1 MTHHGILYRRA
12 VRLSA
17 ALLCAA
23 VSSMIG
29 FAAHT
34 QTPGGDYKH
43 LGVASCATT
52 VCHGKPMDT
61 VKSAKDKCD
70 ANVQN
75 PRLHEYG
82 FWISPYCDL
91 HSKAYAALTLDKA
104 KQITAKLGLR
114 SATSAKIC
122 LDCHADNVPK
132 LQQEGKF
139 HLDDG
144 VGCEACHGGAE
155 KWIASHKDA
164 KHTANVALGL
174 YPNEQ
179 PLKRAEL
186 CLSCHLGTV
195 DKFATHE
202 LLGAGHPRLSFELE
216 AFTTL
221 EPPHF
226 RVDSDYVA
234 RKGKIEGINL
244 WFTGQLATAE
254 RYLTLLQS
262 PLLTP
267 SGMIPELAFYDCY
280 ACHHSKD
287 KMRWSQARAGA
298 GIKPGTLRLQKQSLL
313 MLQAFTE
320 ALGSAQALAQLRS
333 GTEELLRAGKTDPAA
348 VRTAAQKLLNQM
360 RTLEPWTGHEYTAPQ
375 VAKVRKALL
384 RLAAED
390 RASDFTVAE
399 QVVMAIDSLSHS
411 LNDQDKHKAPLD
423 ALFVSVKNGSDFNPA
438 QFAEVAMRAQDQ
450 F

>member
-1 MTHHGILYRRA
+1 
-12 VRLSA
+12 
-17 ALLCAA
+17 
-23 VSSMIG
+23 
-29 FAAHT
+29 
-34 QTPGGDYKH
+34 
-43 LGVASCATT
+43 
-52 VCHGKPMDT
+52 
-61 VKSAKDKCD
+61 VKSPKDKCD
-70 ANVQN
+70 QAVQN

-104 KQITAKLGLR
+104 KQIAGKLGLP
-114 SATSAKIC
+114 SATSAQIC

-132 LQQEGKF
+132 PQQAGKF

-144 VGCEACHGGAE
+144 VGCEACHGGSE

-164 KHTANVALGL
+164 KHSANVALGL

-179 PLKRAEL
+179 PLKRAQL
-186 CLSCHLGTV
+186 CLSCHLGTA

-221 EPPHF
+221 QPPHF
-226 RVDSDYVA
+226 RVDADYIA
-234 RKGKIEGINL
+234 RKGKIDGMNL
-244 WFTGQLATAE
+244 WFTGQLATAQA
-254 RYLTLLQS
+254 YLTLLQS

-313 MLQAFTE
+313 MLQAF
-320 ALGSAQALAQLRS
+320 AQALVSADAFARLSS
-333 GTEELLRAGKTDPAA
+333 GTDELLRAGQTDPAA
-348 VRTAAQKLLNQM
+348 VRAAAQQLLLQLRALEPWASQAFTAAQI
-360 RTLEPWTGHEYTAPQ
+360 
-375 VAKVRKALL
+375 AKVRKALVA
-384 RLAAED
+384 LAAQD
-390 RASDFTVAE
+390 KASDFTVAE
-399 QVVMAIDSLSHS
+399 QVVMAVDSLSHS
-411 LNDQDKHKAPLD
+411 LNDQDRRKAPLD
-423 ALFVSVKNGSDFNPA
+423 ALFTAVRNGSDFNPA
-438 QFAEVAMRAQDQ
+438 QFAEVAARAESQ